1 MEGGGIRVRRRDCC
15 DFAFSYFLF
24 VLLLLFVF
32 LFFLRNPFDIYYYWL
47 YFYLIFDDD
56 NSSAIR
62 SFLDF
67 YVFSL
72 RKEFWRE
79 IK

>member
-1 MEGGGIRVRRRDCC
+1 MEGGIRVWRRDCC
-15 DFAFSYFLF
+15 DFAFSYFSF
-24 VLLLLFVF
+24 VLLLLFFF
-32 LFFLRNPFDIYYYWL
+32 LFFLINPFDIYYWWD
-47 YFYLIFDDD
+47 FYLIFDDD

-62 SFLDF
+62 CLDF